1 MRTLNSDD
9 QASLGGLYSCLKED
23 AADDVS
29 RARLRR
35 RVLERL
41 ETGAGAARRWHFAL
55 GTAAAAALVAAFGL
69 VIFHSGPENADP
81 TLKIQANGG
90 VHLEWSD
97 VGKGQYEVL
106 KSTSPG
112 DFSGARRLR
121 VKGTV
126 YVDREPAEAPV
137 VYYRVK

>member
-1 MRTLNSDD
+1 MRTLNSRD
-9 QASLGGLYSCLKED
+9 QASLGGLYSCLRED
-23 AADDVS
+23 AADEVS

-41 ETGAGAARRWHFAL
+41 ESGARPARRWHLAL
-55 GTAAAAALVAAFGL
+55 SAAAAALVAAFGL
-69 VIFHSGPENADP
+69 VVYRSGPAGADP

-90 VHLEWSD
+90 IHLEWSD

-112 DFSGARRLR
+112 DFSSARRLR
-121 VKGTV
+121 VNGTA

-137 VYYRVK
+137 VYYRVE